1 MTPLILALGRIGR
14 GGGTAVNPTT
24 ANKHGSAHI
33 RIGTAAPIKQEIFT
47 ASYSSTRVRGGSLL
61 RLRLVVDEE
70 DDVVYGGDV
79 RAGGLLRFGGREE
92 AVVGAAAARCVRGC
106 RGGGARLLLL
116 PGVLARVPLLLW
128 PLLPL
133 LPLPLRWR
141 LLLERFE
148 RYFSVLFTMAKA
160 SAIIAST
167 STEGA
172 RLLSSD
178 EYVDALVPLSPRLM
192 E

>member
-1 MTPLILALGRIGR
+1 M
-14 GGGTAVNPTT
+14 NPTT

-116 PGVLARVPLLLW
+116 PGVLA
-128 PLLPL
+128 LLPL